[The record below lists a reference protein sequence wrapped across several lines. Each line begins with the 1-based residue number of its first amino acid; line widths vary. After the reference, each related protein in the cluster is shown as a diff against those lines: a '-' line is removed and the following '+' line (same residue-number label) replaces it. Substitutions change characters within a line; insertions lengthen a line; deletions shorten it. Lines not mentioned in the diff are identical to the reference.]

1 LFIIK
6 KNDIWRSDF
15 MGTDDNFVISEI
27 RNFNRFYTNIL
38 GLLNQS
44 LLDSPYSLT
53 EVRILLEIDKI
64 KECTANALIEKLN
77 VDRGYMSRILNRF
90 DADELITRK
99 NSSYDGRAL
108 LLYLTPRGKK
118 VLSILEE
125 KSVNQIEGLI
135 CNLTDDAKGHLIE
148 SMHFI
153 IETLSPGLDTTKEKS

>member
-1 LFIIK
+1 
-6 KNDIWRSDF
+6 

-90 DADELITRK
+90 EADELITRK

-153 IETLSPGLDTTKEKS
+153 IETLSQPGLDMTKEKS